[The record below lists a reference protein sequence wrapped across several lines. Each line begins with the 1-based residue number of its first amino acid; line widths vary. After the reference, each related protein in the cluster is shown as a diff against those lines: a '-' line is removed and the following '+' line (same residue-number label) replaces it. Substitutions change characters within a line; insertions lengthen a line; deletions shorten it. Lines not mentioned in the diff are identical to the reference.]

1 MTDRLRFTFILVA
14 MGAGWGLT
22 MPLTKITVTAGY
34 QPLGL
39 VFWQLVIGALF
50 LGITQFR
57 RVKTMVFS
65 RSSWII
71 WLAIAL
77 LGTIIPNATSFRAM
91 AHLPAGIMSIVIS
104 TIPLMAF
111 PIALA
116 LGGDRF
122 SYRRLCGLFL
132 GLIGVALIAFPEASL
147 PDRAMIAFLPLA
159 LIAPLCYAIEG
170 NWVAR
175 FGTGHLDPIQVLFG
189 ASALGALIALP
200 LALGSDQFF
209 IPKPPFI
216 LADAT
221 LLSAALIHVIVYTI
235 YVWLVGQAGAVFTA
249 QVSYFVTG
257 FGVFWAMILLGERYS
272 GWVWAAMVLMLAGLA
287 LVQPRARL
295 ESEPTNNE
303 TSASRTT

>member
-1 MTDRLRFTFILVA
+1 MSDRFRFTVILVA

-39 VFWQLVIGALF
+39 VFWQLVIGAVF

-57 RVKTMVFS
+57 RLKTMIFN
-65 RSSWII
+65 RSAWII

-122 SYRRLCGLFL
+122 SYRRLCGLAL
-132 GLIGVALIAFPEASL
+132 GLMGVAFIAFPEASL

-175 FGTGHLDPIQVLFG
+175 FGTGSLDPIQVLFG
-189 ASALGALIALP
+189 ASALGAVIALP
-200 LALGSDQFF
+200 LALSSGQFF
-209 IPKPPFI
+209 IPAQPFI

-221 LLSAALIHVIVYTI
+221 LLTAALIHVIVYTI

-257 FGVFWAMILLGERYS
+257 FGVFWAMIILGERYS
-272 GWVWAAMVLMLAGLA
+272 GWVKG
-287 LVQPRARL
+287 
-295 ESEPTNNE
+295 E
-303 TSASRTT
+303 TATSRTT